1 MGEAVGQSLPLAIGV
16 ALSPIPII
24 AVVLMLTTPRARAN
38 GPAFVLGWLL
48 GLGVVG
54 AVVLALAGPGGASD
68 QGQPATWVSWL
79 KLLLG
84 LLLLLVAA
92 RQFRGRPHQGEEAP
106 LPKWMGAIDRFT
118 PPQALGGGAALAGA
132 NPKNLLLAIGGAAAI
147 AQTGI
152 TGGQQAVAY
161 TVFAIVGTL
170 GVGAPVVLYFATGK
184 RSAELLGRLKD
195 WMAHNNAVIM
205 AVLCLVI
212 GVKLIGDALGGL
224 TAGG

>member
-1 MGEAVGQSLPLAIGV
+1 MGEAIGQSLPLAIGV
-16 ALSPIPII
+16 ALSPVPII

-54 AVVLALAGPGGASD
+54 AVVLALAGPGGASE

-84 LLLLLVAA
+84 LGLLLVAV
-92 RQFRGRPHQGEEAP
+92 RQFRGRPHQGEEAS
-106 LPKWMGAIDRFT
+106 LPKWMGAIDRFA
-118 PPQALGGGAALAGA
+118 PGQALGGGAALAAA
-132 NPKNLLLAIGGAAAI
+132 NPKNLLLAVGAAAAI
-147 AQTGI
+147 AQLGI
-152 TGGQQAVAY
+152 PGGQQAVAY
-161 TVFAIVGTL
+161 AVFAVIGTL
-170 GVGAPVVLYFATGK
+170 GVGAPVVLYFATGT

-212 GVKLIGDALGGL
+212 GVKLVGDALSGL
-224 TAGG
+224 T

>member
-1 MGEAVGQSLPLAIGV
+1 MGQAIGQSLPLAVGV
-16 ALSPIPII
+16 ALSPVPII
-24 AVVLMLTTPRARAN
+24 AVVLMLTTPKARAN

-54 AVVLALAGPGGASD
+54 AIVLALAGPGGASEE
-68 QGQPATWVSWL
+68 GQPAAWVSWL

-84 LLLLLVAA
+84 LLLLLVAV
-92 RQFRGRPHQGEEAP
+92 RQFRGRPRGDEEAP
-106 LPKWMGAIDRFT
+106 LPKWMGAIDRFG
-118 PPQALGGGAALAGA
+118 PGQALGGGAALAGA
-132 NPKNLLLAIGGAAAI
+132 NPKNLLLAVAAAAAI

-152 TGGQQAVAY
+152 AGGQQAVAY
-161 TVFAIVGTL
+161 AVFAVVGTL
-170 GVGAPVVLYFATGK
+170 GVGAPVVVYFSMGK
-184 RSAELLGRLKD
+184 RSEKLLGRLKD

-224 TAGG
+224 V

>member
-1 MGEAVGQSLPLAIGV
+1 V
-16 ALSPIPII
+16 
-24 AVVLMLTTPRARAN
+24 VVLMLTTPRARTN

-54 AVVLALAGPGGASD
+54 AVVVAPAGPGGDSEN
-68 QGQPATWVSWL
+68 GQPATWVSWL

-84 LLLLLVAA
+84 VLLLLVAA

-118 PPQALGGGAALAGA
+118 PPQALGGGAVLAGA
-132 NPKNLLLAIGGAAAI
+132 NPKNLLLAVGGAAAI

-152 TGGQQAVAY
+152 PGGQQAIAY
-161 TVFAIVGTL
+161 AVFAVVGTL
-170 GVGAPVVLYFATGK
+170 GVGAPVGIYLGMGK

-195 WMAHNNAVIM
+195 WMGQHNAVIM
-205 AVLCLVI
+205 AVLCLGI
-212 GVKLIGDALGGL
+212 GVKLLGDAISGL
-224 TAGG
+224 SA